1 MTEQERDPQPDA
13 VVRFFANTGLAIGLI
28 LVAVVNATLSLVVI
42 QLGNQSLFT
51 PAGILLLVGN
61 ILTVAGAAAMA
72 TRRWWGAAYG
82 LLIATVPVCLGLLL
96 LAR

>member
-1 MTEQERDPQPDA
+1 MTDQERDPQPDA
-13 VVRFFANTGLAIGLI
+13 VVRFFANTGAAIGLI
-28 LVAVVNATLSLVVI
+28 LVAVVNATLSLVVV

-61 ILTVAGAAAMA
+61 ILTVAGAAALA
-72 TRRWWGAAYG
+72 TKRWWGPAYG

-96 LAR
+96 LIR